1 MNFTIGAKLFITGV
15 VLVFFTSLYCLY
27 YAVTGTWRFM

>member
-15 VLVFFTSLYCLY
+15 VLTFFATLYCLHC
-27 YAVTGTWRFM
+27 AVTGVWGFV

>member
-15 VLVFFTSLYCLY
+15 VLAFLATLYCLY
-27 YAVTGTWRFM
+27 YAVTGTWGF